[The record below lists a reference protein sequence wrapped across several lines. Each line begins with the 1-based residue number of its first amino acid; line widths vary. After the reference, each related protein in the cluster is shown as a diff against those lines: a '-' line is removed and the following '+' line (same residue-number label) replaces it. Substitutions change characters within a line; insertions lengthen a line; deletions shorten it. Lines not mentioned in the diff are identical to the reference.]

1 LLLVAVDC
9 AGLLFCSIPNANLF
23 LNDTR
28 YNHVSQM
35 TPDERQKMN
44 LLSVLIQH
52 EKDLNE
58 YDRQVKELFDVIE
71 AKRKRLLANVEKDK
85 QV

>member
-1 LLLVAVDC
+1 
-9 AGLLFCSIPNANLF
+9 
-23 LNDTR
+23 
-28 YNHVSQM
+28 M